1 MTVVGER
8 ISSVR
13 EPTADD
19 CLSVC
24 YVFGYTSPMRIDPAL
39 PMHIARAYS
48 LKPAAAPVVKPQVP
62 TMQLVAGR
70 VDKPVDFI
78 ASPPTRGA
86 TDAFQ
91 LYNRAA
97 DRVEAAVGIQVGKQL
112 DVKG

>member
-1 MTVVGER
+1 MRSVVGER
-8 ISSVR
+8 TRRVR

-19 CLSVC
+19 CPAIPSLAIL
-24 YVFGYTSPMRIDPAL
+24 SPMRIDSAL

-48 LKPAAAPVVKPQVP
+48 LKPAAAPVVKPQTP
-62 TMQLVAGR
+62 TTQLVAGR
-70 VDKPVDFI
+70 VDKPVDFS

-86 TDAFQ
+86 MEAFQ

-97 DRVEAAVGIQVGKQL
+97 DRVEAAVGIQVGRQL